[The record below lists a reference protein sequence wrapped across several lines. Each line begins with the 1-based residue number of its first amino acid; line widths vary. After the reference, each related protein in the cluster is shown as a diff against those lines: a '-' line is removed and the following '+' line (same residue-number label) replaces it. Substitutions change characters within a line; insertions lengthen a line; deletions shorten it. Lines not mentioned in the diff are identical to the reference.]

1 MASRISRRNTYALI
15 FLIGFALRLG
25 FVIWAH
31 TYVGDANTTNPFGA
45 EVCRIAVAHRRGR
58 WISFAISRRRYRT
71 ERVGS
76 ASVSVFCG
84 GSVPAL
90 RQLLSRVRFDSVEP
104 AMRRGGRNR
113 CGDLRAGQRSLGQ
126 QVGFWAAWIW
136 TLSPIFFRWPA
147 TWIWDFAA
155 SALLLTLAFIVTLD
169 TAENGGTAN
178 WLRLAGVWGLSAL
191 TNPALLS
198 LLPFSF
204 FHAAWANHKSHPR
217 YIRRLIYAVILFGAI
232 VSPWLVR
239 NYLVFGQAVFLRD
252 NFWFEFS
259 LGNYRFSNGMG
270 WAGKHPDNNP
280 LVHEQVVQL
289 GEPAFI
295 EYHKKEALDF
305 VRQYPREFLGLS
317 LRRAW
322 WFWDGTSLSLSRQRM
337 VEAVGILA
345 ALPRRLAGIV
355 VCTDA
360 PPPGLV
366 SLCRRTPDLSGAIL
380 FVVPATEV
388 SLRHRARTSAAGG
401 LSRFCPVGRDQQA
414 SHSSA
419 RELKPLPFPF
429 LSSKRYFSMK
439 TILVVDDEPAARY
452 ALNRALENRYRIV
465 EADSAAAARSAL
477 DTEKP
482 DLMLLDVV
490 MPGEDGLAFLK
501 WLRAEGHQLPVLMVS
516 ALDTAKPAVEALQF
530 GAADYLVKGFELEEL
545 RTRVANL
552 LKFSA
557 LQQENSIACCR
568 RLATEGQFGQMIGRS
583 AAMRRAF
590 ELADR
595 VARQQILP
603 C

>member
-1 MASRISRRNTYALI
+1 MIRSEVPVAAPGTHGISHSRRNTYALI

-45 EVCRIAVAHRRGR
+45 EVCRIASHIAAGDGFRLPFHGADTGPSAWVAPAYPYFVAVVFRLFGSYSRASALILLSLQCAVAAATGV
-58 WISFAISRRRYRT
+58 AIS
-71 ERVGS
+71 
-76 ASVSVFCG
+76 
-84 GSVPAL
+84 AL
-90 RQLLSRVRFDSVEP
+90 
-104 AMRRGGRNR
+104 AT
-113 CGDLRAGQRSLGQ
+113 RSLGQ
-126 QVGFWAAWIW
+126 QVGLWAAWIW

-270 WAGKHPDNNP
+270 WAGKHPDKNP

-322 WFWDGTSLSLSRQRM
+322 WFWDGTSLFYQGNEWWKPWEFWPLSLAGWLGLLFALTRRPRGWFLY
-337 VEAVGILA
+337 AA
-345 ALPRRLAGIV
+345 ALLIYP
-355 VCTDA
+355 A
-360 PPPGLV
+360 PYY
-366 SLCRRTPDLSGAIL
+366 LSY
-380 FVVPATEV
+380 PQ
-388 SLRHRARTSAAGG
+388 
-401 LSRFCPVGRDQQA
+401 P
-414 SHSSA
+414 
-419 RELKPLPFPF
+419 K
-429 LSSKRYFSMK
+429 Y
-439 TILVVDDEPAARY
+439 RY
-452 ALNRALENRYRIV
+452 AIEP
-465 EADSAAAARSAL
+465 E
-477 DTEKP
+477 
-482 DLMLLDVV
+482 LLL
-490 MPGEDGLAFLK
+490 LA
-501 WLRAEGHQLPVLMVS
+501 V
-516 ALDTAKPAVEALQF
+516 
-530 GAADYLVKGFELEEL
+530 YLVFVLWGEISKH
-545 RTRVANL
+545 RTARHAN
-552 LKFSA
+552 
-557 LQQENSIACCR
+557 
-568 RLATEGQFGQMIGRS
+568 
-583 AAMRRAF
+583 
-590 ELADR
+590 
-595 VARQQILP
+595 
-603 C
+603 